1 MRPRIPKPTDSSASS
16 ATDKINM
23 DTSVGRRNL
32 RARFRDENMASPT
45 RVIFK
50 VPVWTQPKA
59 VLDDLY
65 GILDVLVIGIVV
77 GSAAKKESVLGRQL
91 LFGQVPESQDPL
103 AEFQQ
108 GLEISATDRIGT
120 AVVYTVLTVFYEPA
134 VYGIGLA
141 PVAQVYRD
149 FAYLVSVWPPMAGDI
164 GQFRKKAFN
173 FCAQLFRFGIEAH
186 IISSHQEH
194 VETHFDTLKKRI
206 VEGEKEGSWPD
217 SPVAANSG

>member
-1 MRPRIPKPTDSSASS
+1 M
-16 ATDKINM
+16 
-23 DTSVGRRNL
+23 
-32 RARFRDENMASPT
+32 ARFRDENMASPT
-45 RVIFK
+45 RMIFK

-77 GSAAKKESVLGRQL
+77 GSAAKKESFQGRQL
-91 LFGQVPESQDPL
+91 LFSQVPESQDPL

-108 GLEISATDRIGT
+108 GLEIGAADWIGT
-120 AVVYTVLTVFYEPA
+120 AVVYTVLAVFYEPA

-149 FAYLVSVWPPMAGDI
+149 FAYLVSVWPPMAGDV
-164 GQFRKKAFN
+164 GQIRKKAFD
-173 FCAQLFRFGIEAH
+173 FSAQFFRLRTEAH

-194 VETHFDTLKKRI
+194 VETHFDTLKKEWLRGKG
-206 VEGEKEGSWPD
+206 GEL
-217 SPVAANSG
+217 A